1 MTVPPTSDQAG
12 SAEAPGS
19 RPPTHGLIGPF
30 TGRHLVILV
39 ATVAGV
45 TALILVLFQPVGDPG
60 RGSEVPAPGASFFLF
75 GEEGTGLAVGQ
86 RPPELVND
94 AGAPLTDLDGQPVRL
109 DDYIGRPV
117 WIVFWASWCP
127 PCQAETPDIQRA
139 YEAYAGDGLEVI
151 AINVEEP
158 PEEIRAYAE
167 TYGLTYPIALDPD
180 ASVFRRFG
188 VFGLPTHYFIGPDGI
203 IRDRWFGPLTLASM
217 NARIE
222 AISQ

>member
-1 MTVPPTSDQAG
+1 MTVPPSADQPRPP
-12 SAEAPGS
+12 EAPDP
-19 RPPTHGLIGPF
+19 RPGTHGLIGPF
-30 TGRHLVILV
+30 TKKHLLAVAAIALAAGLV
-39 ATVAGV
+39 
-45 TALILVLFQPVGDPG
+45 LVLFQPIGEPG
-60 RGSEVPAPGASFFLF
+60 GVDLPPPGASFYLL
-75 GEEGTGLAVGQ
+75 GDEGTGLAVGQ

-94 AGAPLTDLDGQPVRL
+94 AGEPLTDLAGQPVRL
-109 DDYIGRPV
+109 ADYIGRPV

-139 YEAYAGDGLEVI
+139 YEAYAGKGLEII

-158 PEEIRAYAE
+158 PEEIRAYAQ

-180 ASVFRRFG
+180 ASVFRRYG

-222 AISQ
+222 AVSQ